1 MTVGNYENVPK
12 TVKHRRPEMNTSSSV
27 NKINENTSSQKQAS
41 STSSRRA
48 PSVVLPEWNDDAEY
62 QPEAPKA
69 ISKKSPPKNYDYSG
83 EKISIRGK

>member
-27 NKINENTSSQKQAS
+27 NRINENTPSQKQTPS
-41 STSSRRA
+41 TSTSSRRA

-62 QPEAPKA
+62 QSEAPKI
-69 ISKKSPPKNYDYSG
+69 ISRKSPPKNSDYSG
-83 EKISIRGK
+83 ENIQF